1 MQITLSNDDAKTL
14 AEILDA
20 LLPDIREEVY
30 KTENFDLR
38 EELKRR
44 EALVKSLLNQL
55 ASA

>member
-1 MQITLSNDDAKTL
+1 MQLTLTNDEAKTL
-14 AEILDA
+14 AEIFDS

-30 KTENFDLR
+30 KTENYDLR

>member
-1 MQITLSNDDAKTL
+1 MQLTLTNDEAKTL
-14 AEILDA
+14 AEIFDA

-30 KTENFDLR
+30 KTENYDLR